1 MVRRWMVAGVLA
13 MALLL
18 PAMAQPPAGRPGGP
32 FGGRFIGPMLMVG
45 LLRNPQ
51 VQQELK
57 LTDQQKQQL
66 EQMGQQ
72 WREKMRGLRDLP
84 PEERRQRVE
93 AMRSEVEKQ
102 LSTILND
109 QQMKRLKQIALQ
121 VEGYAA
127 LGRPE
132 IAEQVGLTKEQ
143 RQKVG
148 DILRQAAEK
157 RREVFQQG
165 QGDRQAAFQRMR
177 EIRQWVD
184 SEIEKLLTAEQKKKW
199 QELIGAPFKLE
210 GGFGGDFGGARQRAQ
225 RRPART

>member
-1 MVRRWMVAGVLA
+1 MVRRWMAVTVLT
-13 MALLL
+13 MAVLI

-32 FGGRFIGPMLMVG
+32 FGGRLGGPMLMVG
-45 LLRNPQ
+45 LLRSPQ

-57 LTDQQKQQL
+57 LTDQQRQRL
-66 EQMGQQ
+66 EQLGEQ

-84 PEERRQRVE
+84 PEERRQKVE
-93 AMRSEVEKQ
+93 GMRAEVEKQ
-102 LSTILND
+102 LATILNE

-127 LGRPE
+127 LERPE
-132 IAEQVGLTKEQ
+132 IADQVGLTKEQ
-143 RQKVG
+143 RQKIR

-157 RREVFQQG
+157 RREAFQQG

-184 SEIEKLLTAEQKKKW
+184 GEIEKLLTAEQKKKW
-199 QELIGAPFKLE
+199 QELVGAPFKFE
-210 GGFGGDFGGARQRAQ
+210 GGFGGFGGARQRAQ
-225 RRPART
+225 RQRPRT